1 MKKAN
6 TERTPEEV
14 EAEVAALAGQVTPPD
29 ETETDAAGAKKERK
43 KRQAQPAEKPDL
55 LATPEFWGAVAAVPF
70 ELRARKTGY
79 SEYRLTEPEAR
90 NIGLP
95 LAELF
100 SSVADR
106 YFKKN
111 PELAAAI
118 AAIIVIGQAVV
129 IREQGLADWRKANE
143 APK

>member
-1 MKKAN
+1 MKKAD
-6 TERTPEEV
+6 TDRTPEEV
-14 EAEVAALAGQVTPPD
+14 EAEVAALSGQATPPD
-29 ETETDAAGAKKERK
+29 EAETDAGGPKKERK
-43 KRQAQPAEKPDL
+43 KRQARPVEKPDL

-79 SEYRLTEPEAR
+79 AGYRLTEPEAR

-95 LAELF
+95 LAEIF

-106 YFKKN
+106 YFRKN
-111 PELAAAI
+111 PELAAAV
-118 AAIIVIGQAVV
+118 AAVIVIGQAVV
-129 IREQGLADWRKANE
+129 IREQGLADWRKADA